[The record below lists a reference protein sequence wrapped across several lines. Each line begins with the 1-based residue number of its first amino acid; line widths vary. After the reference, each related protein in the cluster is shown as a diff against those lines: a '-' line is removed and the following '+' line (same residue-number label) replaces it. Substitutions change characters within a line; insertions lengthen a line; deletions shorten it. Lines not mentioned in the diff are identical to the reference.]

1 MYSSHCSWQVN
12 LYLFSPVVDE
22 NRIVYDWF
30 LPAGQLHR
38 KSEGTP
44 KEEPVLY
51 PTPSATTVMANKSL
65 CEYSVPTVANV
76 PVGPA
81 INTGTGNFKLN
92 TGLITM
98 V

>member
-51 PTPSATTVMANKSL
+51 RYL
-65 CEYSVPTVANV
+65 FCYSSD
-76 PVGPA
+76 
-81 INTGTGNFKLN
+81 K
-92 TGLITM
+92 
-98 V
+98 